1 MRGVNDTM
9 VTINAAASAIQSAE
23 NRANQSSS
31 VQKRRWGSCW
41 NISWCFRS
49 NKQSKR
55 IGHAVLVPEPGSSRT
70 EPPTSTN
77 MSHQPSSIVL
87 PFIAPPSSPAS
98 FLQSEPPSVSHSPG
112 GFLSFTSVSAS
123 MYSPGGPANI
133 FAVGPYA
140 HETQLVSPPVFS
152 TYTTE
157 PSTAP
162 FTPPPE
168 SVHLT
173 TPSSPE
179 VPYARLLGS
188 SNQNNV
194 IPYEFQSYQL
204 YPGSPMGHL
213 ISPSSGI
220 SNSGTSSPFL
230 DGDYTRGGPHFL
242 QFPTSGKISPC
253 QWESQTGSGTMTP
266 DQVAPRSRDGLL
278 LTSMGGRNEDQQH
291 LVDHR
296 VSFEVTPEQVVRCV
310 ERRRCADVAN
320 GRDSHGDDATKCYEY
335 GEGGQRHQRHRS
347 TTTLGSVKEFNFD
360 SADGPES
367 DWWASEKVLGRENGS
382 IKNWSFFPMMQPG
395 VS

>member
-1 MRGVNDTM
+1 M

-23 NRANQSSS
+23 NRGGQSSS
-31 VQKRRWGSCW
+31 VQKP
-41 NISWCFRS
+41 
-49 NKQSKR
+49 SKR
-55 IGHAVLVPEPGSSRT
+55 IGHAVLVPEPNSSGT
-70 EPPTSTN
+70 EAPTTSHMSQPPST
-77 MSHQPSSIVL
+77 VL

-98 FLQSEPPSVSHSPG
+98 FLQSEPPSATHSPG

-123 MYSPGGPANI
+123 MYSPGGPANM
-133 FAVGPYA
+133 FAIGPYA

-188 SNQNNV
+188 SNQNDV

-204 YPGSPMGHL
+204 YPGSPMG
-213 ISPSSGI
+213 
-220 SNSGTSSPFL
+220 TSSPFP
-230 DGDYTRGGPHFL
+230 DGEYARGGNYHFCH
-242 QFPTSGKISPC
+242 FPASGKLSPY
-253 QWESQTGSGTMTP
+253 GSGTLTP
-266 DQVAPRSRDGLL
+266 PDGVGPRARDGFL
-278 LTSMGGRNEDQQH
+278 LTNVGPDQH

-296 VSFEVTPEQVVRCV
+296 VSFEVTPEEVVRCV
-310 ERRRCADVAN
+310 KRRRAAHVAYGRECRKNDDVAKGYECWN
-320 GRDSHGDDATKCYEY
+320 GDTYVNN
-335 GEGGQRHQRHRS
+335 RS
-347 TTTLGSVKEFNFD
+347 ITSLGSVKEFNFD
-360 SADGPES
+360 STDGAES
-367 DWWASEKVLGRENGS
+367 DWWASEKILGKENGS
-382 IKNWSFFPMMQPG
+382 IKDWSFFPMIQPG